1 MKECRF
7 CQIAQGKVEDYIIY
21 EDNKFIAFRSP
32 NPAKQGHCLLI
43 PKEHVDYF
51 FDMDKELY
59 SNLFNVAKKIS
70 EPLKS
75 ATNAKR
81 IGIAVVG
88 FDIPHA
94 HLHLIPLHGSNEL
107 FDAKLFKKAE
117 PEELKMI
124 QQNIKQ
130 EILEHE
136 NKRNQS

>member
-21 EDNKFIAFRSP
+21 EDNKFIAFLDA